1 MRHVMWM
8 VLVAV
13 LAAQHGPPELVNPS
27 RDPFSQNPL
36 ERRSPAVAPRAPRP
50 VSPEETKRSR
60 EDLAR
65 LILLTADVR
74 KAMEQAASNTADVP
88 TARNLEEIEK
98 IAKRMRKRITR

>member
-1 MRHVMWM
+1 MRHVIWM

-13 LAAQHGPPELVNPS
+13 LSAQNGPPELVNPS
-27 RDPFSQNPL
+27 RDPFSPNPL
-36 ERRSPAVAPRAPRP
+36 ERRPAAPAPRAAKP
-50 VSPEETKRSR
+50 VSPEEAKRTR

-65 LILLTADVR
+65 LVLLTADVR
-74 KAMEQAASNTADVP
+74 KAMEQEDSNTADVP